1 MVFEVIPSY
10 KRSEYAMSE
19 DKIIAL
25 KNPGAPAPV
34 ARELTNLSLAY
45 GGENVVALSE
55 MLARLTE
62 YNIGLIGAS
71 TNVYANRR
79 LRRHFLR
86 NLLGPPSHQKE
97 QKIGDELLPSA
108 PRPSPLVW
116 SGPNKGSG
124 HRSQMTRRPVAMPC
138 VRPPTAAIASTFGL
152 TPGAR
157 ASGDYSTRSLT
168 RSMSRSG

>member
-1 MVFEVIPSY
+1 
-10 KRSEYAMSE
+10 
-19 DKIIAL
+19 
-25 KNPGAPAPV
+25 
-34 ARELTNLSLAY
+34 
-45 GGENVVALSE
+45 
-55 MLARLTE
+55 
-62 YNIGLIGAS
+62 
-71 TNVYANRR
+71 
-79 LRRHFLR
+79 FLR

-97 QKIGDELLPSA
+97 QKIGDESLPSA

-168 RSMSRSG
+168 RSMSRSECRDKTQKSRRPWKNILIFKFPSTAKTEIRLHFSRFDEINMSARSAIYKIAWNSHKRD